1 MQFYLV
7 RYAPTVIANMEPKSL
22 TILIVMY
29 PNIMFWTCKVLF
41 KLAALANQIST
52 PMKPSKFI
60 GRFMRVEIV
69 LEF

>member
-7 RYAPTVIANMEPKSL
+7 RYALIVIANMVPKSL
-22 TILIVMY
+22 IILIVMY
-29 PNIMFWTCKVLF
+29 PNIMFWICKVLF
-41 KLAALANQIST
+41 KLAALVNQISI

-60 GRFMRVEIV
+60 GRFMRVEIA